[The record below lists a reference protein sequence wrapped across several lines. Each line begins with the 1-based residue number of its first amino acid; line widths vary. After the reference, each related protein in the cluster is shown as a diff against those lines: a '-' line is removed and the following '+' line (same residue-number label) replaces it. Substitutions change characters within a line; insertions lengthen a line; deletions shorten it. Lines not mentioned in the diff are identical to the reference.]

1 MWQFITAFVKGLV
14 GGVAEPAI
22 ESWQQK
28 QHGKVEQQR
37 DDLTATLDT
46 ERKISETL
54 ACDDDVRAARQR
66 AVADLLRQH
75 VQRPSAPDDRP
86 KGE

>member
-1 MWQFITAFVKGLV
+1 MWSWLAAIVKGVV

-37 DDLTATLDT
+37 DDLKATLDT
-46 ERKISETL
+46 ERKINETL
-54 ACDDDVRAARQR
+54 ARDDDPL
-66 AVADLLRQH
+66 DH
-75 VQRPSAPDDRP
+75 
-86 KGE
+86 